1 MAGIKVIMITGD
13 HPVTAE
19 AIARKVGIIS
29 SNKPTADNVSK
40 IAIIRWSE
48 LSLFKFPNQ
57 MSSRMMTIKKSFAI
71 FSFINLT

>member
-1 MAGIKVIMITGD
+1 MIMITGD

-48 LSLFKFPNQ
+48 LSLFKFPNHQ
-57 MSSRMMTIKKSFAI
+57 PNVITDDDY
-71 FSFINLT
+71 